1 MVGLPGRVAIVT
13 GAGPSLWRVGQ
24 PAWRHMLGRASGRL
38 ILTLSALCM
47 DVLSSRGTQLTR
59 PGALPAYR
67 LTDELGGIA
76 MTTVTAQDRTNPVG
90 NRVPREFTI
99 PPVPEHTTPVRAG
112 RLIVGVEYRVLDDTV
127 MSASYTPDQ
136 MRVINE
142 SKPEKGFAEEGVSL
156 HIIDGLTGEELIRF
170 DCFATDPHYHYL
182 PDKDWQYVIA
192 FDSHAGGDFYDFTL
206 AALRS
211 RLPDMLRFAGAGEL
225 ADEVAGLDMN
235 AIADEV
241 DYAAKSSG
249 AGVH

>member
-1 MVGLPGRVAIVT
+1 VRVVGLPGRVAIVT
-13 GAGPSLWRVGQ
+13 GAGLGLWRVGQ

-38 ILTLSALCM
+38 ILTLSATFHGRLVVSWYAA
-47 DVLSSRGTQLTR
+47 D
-59 PGALPAYR
+59 PAWR
-67 LTDELGGIA
+67 A
-76 MTTVTAQDRTNPVG
+76 PVG

-127 MSASYTPDQ
+127 MSASYIPDQ
-136 MRVINE
+136 MRV
-142 SKPEKGFAEEGVSL
+142 
-156 HIIDGLTGEELIRF
+156 
-170 DCFATDPHYHYL
+170 ATDPHYHYL
-182 PDKDWQYVIA
+182 PNKDWQYVIA

-241 DYAAKSSG
+241 DYAARSSG